1 MEKFLFLQYPQCG
14 TCKKA
19 RKWLDDNGIAYE
31 SRPIVEENP
40 SSEELKAW
48 IPKSGLPV
56 RKFFNTCGVAY
67 KEMQLKDKL
76 PSMSEDE
83 QIELLSGNGKLVKRP
98 LLIGS
103 DKVLV
108 GFKVEEWEKLK

>member
-1 MEKFLFLQYPQCG
+1 MEKFIFLQYPQCG

-19 RKWLDDNGIAYE
+19 KKWLDENGIPYE

-40 SSEELKAW
+40 TGEELKAW
-48 IPKSGLPV
+48 IPKSGLSS
-56 RKFFNTCGVAY
+56 RKFFNTCGANY

-83 QIELLSGNGKLVKRP
+83 QIALLSQNGKLVKRP
-98 LLIGS
+98 LLVGK

-108 GFKVEEWEKLK
+108 GFKAEEWEKLK